1 MIIILII
8 LLGLSLYGVVKSADL
23 FVDAMSSLASYLKVP
38 TFIIALTIVAFG
50 TSSPE
55 LAISFSSLISGNGVL
70 TLSNVI
76 GANVV
81 NILLVLGVA
90 ALVHPIKIKGTT
102 TKKEIP
108 MLILITMTFAVL
120 FSDLLLSDTAY
131 ANIISRSDGMILILL
146 FCVFVYYLKEV
157 ISTHRLKDTE
167 CSVPKFNKT
176 QTIIY
181 GLIGIAVLLINA
193 DQVVDISSILAK
205 TIGISDKVIGMVI
218 IGIGTSLPELV
229 TSIITVKKGD
239 FDFTI
244 ENIVGTNIFNICIV
258 LGLPVVIFGDI
269 VANGFGIIDMGIL
282 VLSTIILYFFSKSE
296 KNISRIEGLVM
307 ILIFL
312 LYYSYVIFIFNSY

>member
-1 MIIILII
+1 MVIILII
-8 LLGLSLYGVVKSADL
+8 LLALSLYGVVKSADL
-23 FVDAMSSLASYLKVP
+23 FVDSMSSLASYLKVP
-38 TFIIALTIVAFG
+38 TFIIALTVVAFG

-76 GANVV
+76 GANIV
-81 NILLVLGVA
+81 NVLLVLGVA
-90 ALVHPIKIKGTT
+90 ATVHPIKIKGTT

-120 FSDLLLSDTAY
+120 FCDLYLSDY
-131 ANIISRSDGMILILL
+131 ANVNTISRSDGIILILL
-146 FCVFVYYLKEV
+146 FLVFVYYLKEV

-167 CSVPKFNKT
+167 CSVPKFSKPL
-176 QTIIY
+176 TIIY
-181 GLIGIAVLLINA
+181 GIISLAVLLINA
-193 DQVVDISSILAK
+193 NQVVDVSSILAQA
-205 TIGISDKVIGMVI
+205 IGISDKIIGMVI

-244 ENIVGTNIFNICIV
+244 ENIVGTNIFNICVV
-258 LGLPVVIFGDI
+258 LGLPVIIFGDI
-269 VANGFGIIDMGIL
+269 AAYGFGIIDMGVL

-296 KNISRIEGLVM
+296 RNISRSEGIVM
-307 ILIFL
+307 ILLFIF
-312 LYYSYVIFIFNSY
+312 YYAYVIFN

>member
-1 MIIILII
+1 MVIILIM
-8 LLGLSLYGVVKSADL
+8 LLALSLYGVVKSADL
-23 FVDAMSSLASYLKVP
+23 FVDSMSSLASYLKVP
-38 TFIIALTIVAFG
+38 TFIIALTVVAFG

-76 GANVV
+76 GANIV

-90 ALVHPIKIKGTT
+90 ATVHPIKIKGTT

-120 FSDLLLSDTAY
+120 FCDLYLSDY
-131 ANIISRSDGMILILL
+131 ANVNTISRSDGIILILL
-146 FCVFVYYLKEV
+146 FLVFAYYLKEV

-167 CSVPKFNKT
+167 CSVPKFSKPL
-176 QTIIY
+176 TIIY
-181 GLIGIAVLLINA
+181 GIISLAVLLINA
-193 DQVVDISSILAK
+193 NQVVDVSSILAQA
-205 TIGISDKVIGMVI
+205 IGISDKVIGMVI

-244 ENIVGTNIFNICIV
+244 ENIVGTNIFNICVV
-258 LGLPVVIFGDI
+258 LGLPVIIFGDI
-269 VANGFGIIDMGIL
+269 AAYGFGIIDMGVL

-296 KNISRIEGLVM
+296 RNISRSEGIVM
-307 ILIFL
+307 ILLFIF
-312 LYYSYVIFIFNSY
+312 YYAYVIFN

>member
-1 MIIILII
+1 MVIILII
-8 LLGLSLYGVVKSADL
+8 LLALSLYGVVKSADL
-23 FVDAMSSLASYLKVP
+23 FVDSMSSLASYLKVP
-38 TFIIALTIVAFG
+38 TFIIALTVVAFG

-76 GANVV
+76 GANIV

-90 ALVHPIKIKGTT
+90 ATVHPIKIKGTT

-120 FSDLLLSDTAY
+120 FCDLYLSDY
-131 ANIISRSDGMILILL
+131 ANVNTISRSDGIILILL
-146 FCVFVYYLKEV
+146 FLVFVYYLKEV

-167 CSVPKFNKT
+167 CSVPKFSKPL
-176 QTIIY
+176 TIIY
-181 GLIGIAVLLINA
+181 GIISLAVLLINA
-193 DQVVDISSILAK
+193 NQVVDVSSILAQA
-205 TIGISDKVIGMVI
+205 IGISDKVIGMVI

-244 ENIVGTNIFNICIV
+244 ENIVGTNIFNICVV
-258 LGLPVVIFGDI
+258 LGLPVIIFGDI
-269 VANGFGIIDMGIL
+269 AAYGFGIIDMGVL

-296 KNISRIEGLVM
+296 RNISRSEGIVM
-307 ILIFL
+307 ILLFIF
-312 LYYSYVIFIFNSY
+312 YYAYVIFN

>member
-1 MIIILII
+1 MVIILII
-8 LLGLSLYGVVKSADL
+8 LLALSLYGVVKSADL
-23 FVDAMSSLASYLKVP
+23 FVDSMSSLASYLKVP
-38 TFIIALTIVAFG
+38 TFIIALTVVAFG

-76 GANVV
+76 GANIV
-81 NILLVLGVA
+81 NVLLVLGVA
-90 ALVHPIKIKGTT
+90 ATVHPIKIKGTT

-120 FSDLLLSDTAY
+120 FCDLYLSDY
-131 ANIISRSDGMILILL
+131 ANVNTISRSDGIILILL
-146 FCVFVYYLKEV
+146 FLVFVYYLKEV

-167 CSVPKFNKT
+167 CSVPKFSKPL
-176 QTIIY
+176 TIIY
-181 GLIGIAVLLINA
+181 GIISLAVLLINA
-193 DQVVDISSILAK
+193 NQVVDVSSILAQ
-205 TIGISDKVIGMVI
+205 TIGISDKIIGMVI

-244 ENIVGTNIFNICIV
+244 ENIVGTNIFNICVV
-258 LGLPVVIFGDI
+258 LGLPVIIFGDI
-269 VANGFGIIDMGIL
+269 AAYGFGIIDMGVL

-296 KNISRIEGLVM
+296 RNISRSEGIVM
-307 ILIFL
+307 ILLFIF
-312 LYYSYVIFIFNSY
+312 YYAYVIFN

>member
-1 MIIILII
+1 MVIILII
-8 LLGLSLYGVVKSADL
+8 LLALSLYGVVKSADL
-23 FVDAMSSLASYLKVP
+23 FVDSMSSLASYLKVP
-38 TFIIALTIVAFG
+38 TFIIALTVVAFG

-76 GANVV
+76 GANIV

-90 ALVHPIKIKGTT
+90 ATVHPIKIKGTT

-120 FSDLLLSDTAY
+120 FCDLYLSDY
-131 ANIISRSDGMILILL
+131 ANVNTISRSDGIILILL
-146 FCVFVYYLKEV
+146 FLVFAYYLKEV

-167 CSVPKFNKT
+167 CSVPKFSKPL
-176 QTIIY
+176 TIIY
-181 GLIGIAVLLINA
+181 GIISLAVLLINA
-193 DQVVDISSILAK
+193 NQVVDVSSILAQA
-205 TIGISDKVIGMVI
+205 IGISDKVIGMVI

-244 ENIVGTNIFNICIV
+244 ENIVGTNIFNICVV
-258 LGLPVVIFGDI
+258 LGLPVIIFGDI
-269 VANGFGIIDMGIL
+269 AAYGFGIIDMGVL

-296 KNISRIEGLVM
+296 RNISRSEGIVM
-307 ILIFL
+307 ILLFIF
-312 LYYSYVIFIFNSY
+312 YYAYVIFN

>member
-1 MIIILII
+1 MVIILII
-8 LLGLSLYGVVKSADL
+8 LLALSLYGVVKSADL
-23 FVDAMSSLASYLKVP
+23 FVDSMSSLASYLKVP
-38 TFIIALTIVAFG
+38 TFIIALTVVAFG

-76 GANVV
+76 GANIV

-90 ALVHPIKIKGTT
+90 ATVHPIKIKGTT

-120 FSDLLLSDTAY
+120 FCDLYLSDY
-131 ANIISRSDGMILILL
+131 ANVNTISRSDGIILILL
-146 FCVFVYYLKEV
+146 FLVFAYYLKEV

-167 CSVPKFNKT
+167 CSVPKFSKPL
-176 QTIIY
+176 TIIY
-181 GLIGIAVLLINA
+181 GIISLAVLLINA
-193 DQVVDISSILAK
+193 NQVVDVSSILAQA
-205 TIGISDKVIGMVI
+205 IGISDKIIGMVI

-244 ENIVGTNIFNICIV
+244 ENIVGTNIFNICVV
-258 LGLPVVIFGDI
+258 LGLPVIIFGDI
-269 VANGFGIIDMGIL
+269 AAYGFGIIDIGVL

-296 KNISRIEGLVM
+296 RNISRSEGIVM
-307 ILIFL
+307 ILLFIF
-312 LYYSYVIFIFNSY
+312 YYAYVIFN